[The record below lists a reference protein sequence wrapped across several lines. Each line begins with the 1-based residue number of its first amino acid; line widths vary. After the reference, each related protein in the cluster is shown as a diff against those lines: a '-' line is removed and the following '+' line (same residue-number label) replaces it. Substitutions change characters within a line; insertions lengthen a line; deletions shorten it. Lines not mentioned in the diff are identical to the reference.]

1 MLSYHSCQAPSHY
14 HKFYLKLKK
23 LKKGVDKGGMVW
35 YPNKVVSKST
45 CGGGLKEEKI
55 KDLKKVLDKRFWMR
69 YNSECSAWSVYLVN

>member
-1 MLSYHSCQAPSHY
+1 
-14 HKFYLKLKK
+14 
-23 LKKGVDKGGMVW
+23 MVW